1 MTAYDDDDK
10 PRSVL
15 PDNLLQALQQ
25 TFPEADRDRGYHAKQ
40 AREVLWRVMPYVE
53 DVSDVVE
60 AALPYD
66 GPHSRD
72 TVIDAARLMA
82 GAGRYLNNATQPHTA
97 DTTLAWASTI
107 GSVLGNV
114 KTTLYQ
120 LDQLLDQ
127 LAQAALRLA
136 EDPTVYSDQVP
147 YDRNTPR
154 DQHLAARHDAGV
166 TALMTLA
173 DQLRQIRPDLVT
185 WDDHGFRP
193 VGGIAQKLEG
203 PHSLAGQLGH
213 ETAHVDD

>member
-1 MTAYDDDDK
+1 MTYDDDDE

-15 PDNLLQALQQ
+15 PDNLLEALQK
-25 TFPEADRDRGYHAKQ
+25 TFPEADRDRGYHANQ

-53 DVSDVVE
+53 DISDVVE

-72 TVIDAARLMA
+72 T
-82 GAGRYLNNATQPHTA
+82 A

-107 GSVLGNV
+107 GSVIGGV

-147 YDRNTPR
+147 YDKATPQ
-154 DQHLAARHDAGV
+154 DQWIAARHDAGV
-166 TALMTLA
+166 TALMTIA
-173 DQLRQIRPDLVT
+173 DQLRQIRTDLVA
-185 WDDHGFRP
+185 WDSDGFRP
-193 VGGIAQKLEG
+193 VGGIVQKLEG
-203 PHSLAGQLGH
+203 PHSMASSHLGH
-213 ETAHVDD
+213 ETPGEDE